1 MKRIQ
6 IFKPANSNHQ
16 EFENFEDQVL
26 VTMTPE
32 QIAFYDLIKK
42 ARDDAIAEAA
52 SEVMSKFEE
61 NDEAKAAKE
70 EAEREEAERKAEAEA
85 EAKRN
90 PFAPDDLVIELVKE
104 DDLETF
110 KFSMPG
116 RDKDTRDGCQR
127 VLDKLN
133 ECRDRKL
140 AKWPD
145 SAQSELDRLSVAFP
159 NMIEVIDLM
168 TELACL
174 SSRGNHLFSIPPILL
189 SGPPGIGKT
198 EFAEQ
203 VAEVVGT
210 AVCKIN
216 MASVQSDFLLAG
228 SDKRYGNTQIGEVAD
243 FLVFQKIANP
253 IFLLDELD
261 KAADVESYNP
271 TKSLLQL
278 LEKRTAK
285 EFRDQS
291 VPELR
296 IDTSNIIWIA
306 LANDI
311 RRIPGPVLSRFRH
324 FEIKNPDAEQAK
336 EIARSIY
343 KKFKKEHTWGETFAD
358 DIDDEVIEN
367 LASLNNPR
375 VMRQA
380 LESAFGKAA
389 KDNRDRLIKDD
400 VKVVKNTARRIGF

>member
-1 MKRIQ
+1 MKHIQ
-6 IFKPANSNHQ
+6 IFKPANSNHE

-61 NDEAKAAKE
+61 NDEAKTAKE
-70 EAEREEAERKAEAEA
+70 DAEREEAEQKAEAEA
-85 EAKRN
+85 EEKRN
-90 PFAPDDLVIELVKE
+90 PFKPDDLVIELVKP
-104 DDLETF
+104 DDLEAF
-110 KFSMPG
+110 KFSIPG
-116 RDKDTRDGCQR
+116 RDRDTRDGCQR
-127 VLDKLN
+127 VFDKLS
-133 ECRDRKL
+133 ECCNRKL

-159 NMIEVIDLM
+159 NMTEVINLM

-228 SDKRYGNTQIGEVAD
+228 SDKRYGNTQIGEVVD

-261 KAADVESYNP
+261 KAADVDTYNP

-296 IDTSNIIWIA
+296 FDTSNIIWIA

-336 EIARSIY
+336 EIARAIY

-358 DIDDEVIEN
+358 SIDDEVVEN
-367 LASLNNPR
+367 LAALNNPR